1 MVFPSSSLP
10 HLMPS
15 PCLLNIVCDSLLI
28 GPPGAGKSTTMQ
40 CLLSISSNQSS
51 VQGLRSHS
59 DPDRPTRGI
68 DIQSLSLPS
77 LGTSHELGPLEVC
90 LLDFGGHIEYR
101 CLQESMLDLNTY
113 FAVLVL
119 SAFGLFSPIHTP
131 TPLLNSSE
139 HWTYTNKRNVP
150 MFSQMNTTASSLV
163 LTIPW
168 LPLPSTGFKV
178 FSPHFRVALISQS
191 RSIDIVFPLN
201 VILCFLHPHSCCH
214 ANTS

>member
-1 MVFPSSSLP
+1 MPPNHQSVNGFPLIISPYTLT

-15 PCLLNIVCDSLLI
+15 PCFLNIVCDSLLI

-77 LGTSHELGPLEVC
+77 LGASHVQRPLEVC
-90 LLDFGGHIEYR
+90 VLDFGGHIEYR

-119 SAFGLFSPIHTP
+119 CALGL
-131 TPLLNSSE
+131 LLVS
-139 HWTYTNKRNVP
+139 
-150 MFSQMNTTASSLV
+150 F
-163 LTIPW
+163 
-168 LPLPSTGFKV
+168 PST
-178 FSPHFRVALISQS
+178 
-191 RSIDIVFPLN
+191 
-201 VILCFLHPHSCCH
+201 
-214 ANTS
+214 